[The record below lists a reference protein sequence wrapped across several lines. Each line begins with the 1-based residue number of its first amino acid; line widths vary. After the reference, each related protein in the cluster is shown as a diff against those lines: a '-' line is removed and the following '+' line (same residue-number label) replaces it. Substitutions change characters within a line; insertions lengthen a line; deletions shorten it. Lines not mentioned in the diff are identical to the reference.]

1 MSDKLENAV
10 DSMGYDLES
19 SKITDFYGG
28 SGVVPEVAAKLQKEI
43 EGMSDK
49 QKAQLKAGAAEVM
62 GLLGSTGDPDGSI
75 SNGIPSKLDPLY
87 QPSSS
92 ATDATKMIPDDR
104 KKEDDLIYAV
114 LDAKTSHHRLHDIF
128 QVKSGQEPVLNF
140 MSILFYGDAEPID
153 VKKAEMVN
161 GKLVL
166 TLADDRKVPIG
177 PTQPWTGVLVNHNAK
192 VKEIRVRGYAR
203 DVTRSIR
210 MQSMLNGILQQI
222 DE

>member
-1 MSDKLENAV
+1 MPDNGLSPD
-10 DSMGYDLES
+10 
-19 SKITDFYGG
+19 
-28 SGVVPEVAAKLQKEI
+28 VAAKLQAEI
-43 EGMSDK
+43 EGMSDE
-49 QKAQLKAGAAEVM
+49 QKAQLKAGAAEVL
-62 GLLGSTGDPDGSI
+62 GLLDGAGDL
-75 SNGIPSKLDPLY
+75 PSKIDPLY

-92 ATDATKMIPDDR
+92 VADATKMIPDDR

-140 MSILFYGDAEPID
+140 MSVLFYGDAEPID

-166 TLADDRKVPIG
+166 TLVNDRVVPIG

-203 DVTRSIR
+203 EVTRSIR
-210 MQSMLNGILQQI
+210 MQQMLNGVLQQI

>member
-1 MSDKLENAV
+1 MPEAGLS
-10 DSMGYDLES
+10 
-19 SKITDFYGG
+19 
-28 SGVVPEVAAKLQKEI
+28 PEVAAKLQKEI
-43 EGMSDK
+43 EGMSDE

-62 GLLGSTGDPDGSI
+62 GLLGGTGDPDGM
-75 SNGIPSKLDPLY
+75 PSKLDPLY

-92 ATDATKMIPDDR
+92 VADATKMIPDDR
-104 KKEDDLIYAV
+104 KKEDELIYAV

-140 MSILFYGDAEPID
+140 MSVLFYGDAEPID

-166 TLADDRKVPIG
+166 TLVNDRVVPIG
-177 PTQPWTGVLVNHNAK
+177 PTQQWTGVLVNHNAK

-210 MQSMLNGILQQI
+210 MQQMLNGILKQI

>member
-1 MSDKLENAV
+1 MPDNGLS
-10 DSMGYDLES
+10 
-19 SKITDFYGG
+19 
-28 SGVVPEVAAKLQKEI
+28 PEVAAKLQAEI
-43 EGMSDK
+43 VGMSDE
-49 QKAQLKAGAAEVM
+49 QKAQLKADAAEIM
-62 GLLGSTGDPDGSI
+62 SLLGGTGDPNGTI
-75 SNGIPSKLDPLY
+75 SNGTPSKLDPLY

-92 ATDATKMIPDDR
+92 TADATKMIPDDR
-104 KKEDDLIYAV
+104 KKDDDLIYAI

-140 MSILFYGDAEPID
+140 MSVLFYGDAEPID

-166 TLADDRKVPIG
+166 TLVDDRVVPIG
-177 PTQPWTGVLVNHNAK
+177 PTQQWTGVLVNHNAK

-210 MQSMLNGILQQI
+210 MQKMLNGILQEI
-222 DE
+222 DK

>member
-1 MSDKLENAV
+1 MSDNSLSPDV
-10 DSMGYDLES
+10 G
-19 SKITDFYGG
+19 I
-28 SGVVPEVAAKLQKEI
+28 
-43 EGMSDK
+43 SDE
-49 QKAQLKAGAAEVM
+49 QKAGNDIPSTVV
-62 GLLGSTGDPDGSI
+62 GS
-75 SNGIPSKLDPLY
+75 SKLDPLY

-92 ATDATKMIPDDR
+92 VADNTAMNVDDR
-104 KKEDDLIYAV
+104 KKDDDLIYAI

-140 MSILFYGDAEPID
+140 MSVLFYGDTEAID
-153 VKKAEMVN
+153 VKKAEMTN

-166 TLADDRKVPIG
+166 ILVDDRKVPIG
-177 PTQPWTGVLVNHNAK
+177 PTQHWTGVLVNHNAK

-210 MQSMLNGILQQI
+210 MQKMLNGILQQI

>member
-1 MSDKLENAV
+1 M
-10 DSMGYDLES
+10 
-19 SKITDFYGG
+19 
-28 SGVVPEVAAKLQKEI
+28 PEASLDPSVAAKLQQEI
-43 EGMSDK
+43 EGMSDE

-62 GLLGSTGDPDGSI
+62 GLLGGTGDPDGSI
-75 SNGIPSKLDPLY
+75 SNGVPSAILGSESTSTIRAVIDDTVTIASKE
-87 QPSSS
+87 
-92 ATDATKMIPDDR
+92 PDDR
-104 KKEDDLIYAV
+104 KKEEDLIYAV

-128 QVKSGQEPVLNF
+128 KVKSGQEPVLNF
-140 MSILFYGDAEPID
+140 MSVLFYGDTDPVD

-166 TLADDRKVPIG
+166 TLVNDRVVPIG
-177 PTQPWTGVLVNHNAK
+177 PTQQWTGVLVNHNAK

-210 MQSMLNGILQQI
+210 MQQMLNGILKQI

>member
-1 MSDKLENAV
+1 MPEAGLS
-10 DSMGYDLES
+10 
-19 SKITDFYGG
+19 
-28 SGVVPEVAAKLQKEI
+28 PEVAAKLQKEI
-43 EGMSDK
+43 EGMSAE

-62 GLLGSTGDPDGSI
+62 GLLGGTGDPDGTI

-92 ATDATKMIPDDR
+92 TADATKMIPDDR

-140 MSILFYGDAEPID
+140 MSVLFYGDAEPID

-166 TLADDRKVPIG
+166 TLVNDRVVPIG
-177 PTQPWTGVLVNHNAK
+177 PTQQWTGVLVNHNAK

-203 DVTRSIR
+203 EVTRSIR
-210 MQSMLNGILQQI
+210 MQQMLNGILKQI